1 MSNKRKIIN
10 GTLLGVGLTALTLA
24 CVFGL
29 GFLLGTVNHN
39 AAQAANSVQTAANG
53 SQPANTTP
61 AAGHKDQQYYMDLL
75 EQNLA
80 TRFGVDKAK
89 LDSNFAAA
97 VSDTVDQAV
106 QNGDLSHDQATQIKS
121 AANSGVGTFVSAVSG
136 GGIPG
141 GQQAVKTPDPRTDEL
156 LNVAL
161 SAAAT
166 QLDMASRDDLL
177 SPLKQGTQ
185 SLAELAQAHNI
196 TPQALQD
203 AMLHAAR
210 ADADSN
216 VSSGK
221 WTQAQADEAYSNVT
235 NIVSKM
241 MISHPGRD
249 AGPMDDLVPVGFHA
263 GGQFIG
269 LSNPDDF
276 GLLVKRDN
284 KSLAQIAREH
294 NVSLDGLKNAMLQA
308 ARAAA
313 DQNVASG
320 KWTRAQADQGFN
332 GFSDLVQQL
341 SNAGLTPDAA
351 PTAGTK

>member
-10 GTLLGVGLTALTLA
+10 GTLLGAGLTALAIA

-39 AAQAANSVQTAANG
+39 QVQAATSAQTSTSAG
-53 SQPANTTP
+53 QPANTTP

-97 VSDTVDQAV
+97 VSATVDQAV
-106 QNGDLSHDQATQIKS
+106 QNGDLSQDQATQIK
-121 AANSGVGTFVSAVSG
+121 ADANSGGLKVLNAISG
-136 GGIPG
+136 GGLSD
-141 GQQAVKTPDPRTDEL
+141 GQQVVKTPDPRTDEL
-156 LNVAL
+156 MNAAF

-166 QLDMASRDDLL
+166 QLGMASKDDLM
-177 SPLKQGTQ
+177 STFKQGTQ

-203 AMLHAAR
+203 TMLHAAR
-210 ADADSN
+210 AAADAN
-216 VSSGK
+216 VASGK
-221 WTQAQADEAYSNVT
+221 WTQAQADDAYGNAT
-235 NIVSKM
+235 NMISKM
-241 MISHPGRD
+241 MDAHPSRD
-249 AGPMDDLVPVGFHA
+249 SGPVDELIAPAFHA

-269 LSNPDDF
+269 LSNPDDI
-276 GLLVKRDN
+276 GLLIKRDN
-284 KSLAQIAREH
+284 KTLAQIAQEH

-308 ARAAA
+308 ARATA

-320 KWTRAQADQGFN
+320 KWTQATADQGYNAFN
-332 GFSDLVQQL
+332 ALVQKLANTTL
-341 SNAGLTPDAA
+341 SPDAA